1 MRIAESLYNKL
12 IQDFNENLVPLTERS
27 DLDAVESLTGMTE
40 FFLTY
45 DLTLKETLACLF
57 EFFAQHIPRYL
68 HDYVLAKLSTS
79 ALDKLFSALAVVAI
93 A

>member
-1 MRIAESLYNKL
+1 L
-12 IQDFNENLVPLTERS
+12 IQDFNENLAPLTDQS

-45 DLTLKETLACLF
+45 DLTLKESLAGIF

-68 HDYVLAKLSTS
+68 HNYVLARLSTA
-79 ALDKLFSALAVVAI
+79 ALDRLFSALAVVAI